1 MAGNGDRDYLDKT
14 LQQFES
20 YPYPDIPV
28 EDPLNRD
35 VEQLYKSSLVTAR
48 YRRDKKVITDLENR
62 AILDVACGTGATT
75 LRLAWANPGAKI
87 VGVDI
92 SPESIKI
99 AEKRLKYHSFEEAE
113 FHVLAIA
120 DLDELD
126 QKFDLINASDVLYLL
141 PDLALTLRQLA
152 EVLQPDGI
160 LRGNLHSYY
169 QRFNY
174 YRAQTL
180 FQRMGLME
188 DNPEETE
195 LGIAREF
202 YAALRDGVNLKATT
216 WSTDQ
221 GRIDSDQWIL
231 MNHLFQNDKG
241 YTLPDLFE
249 AFEQSDLALVD
260 MVDWQKWDWRKLFK
274 EPDNLPAYLAMG
286 LQNADREEQLCFYEL
301 VQPDKRLLDFW
312 CGHAFPSEKNFTEDW
327 LQKSPEQII
336 VHLHPCIKNFA
347 PFRQAILDQ
356 KKLIPLN
363 LSQCFPFIG
372 QDSWLDRTLLTAF
385 YAPLLDSP
393 QTVESLV
400 SRYLKAR
407 PCYPADLTP
416 VKPQEAQDLMM
427 GMIAEQEEWGL
438 IMVEAHE

>member
-1 MAGNGDRDYLDKT
+1 MAGNGDRNYLDKT

-20 YPYPDIPV
+20 YPYPDIPI
-28 EDPLNRD
+28 EDPLNKD

-48 YRRDKKVITDLENR
+48 YRRDKKIITDLEDC

-75 LRLAWANPGAKI
+75 LQLAWANPGAKI

-92 SPESIKI
+92 SPESVKI
-99 AEKRLKYHSFEEAE
+99 AEKRLRYHGFENTE

-120 DLDELD
+120 DLNELN

-141 PDLALTLRQLA
+141 PNLALTLKQLA
-152 EVLQPDGI
+152 QVLQPDGV

-195 LGIAREF
+195 LGIARGF
-202 YAALRDGVNLKATT
+202 YAALRDEVNLKATT
-216 WSTDQ
+216 WSSDQ
-221 GRIDSDQWIL
+221 EKIDNDQWIL

-241 YTLPDLFE
+241 YTLPELFD
-249 AFEQSDLALVD
+249 ALAQSDLALVD

-286 LQNADREEQLCFYEL
+286 LENADREEQLCFYEL

-312 CGHAFPSEKNFTEDW
+312 CSHPLPSKKDFSEYW
-327 LQKSPEQII
+327 LERPLEEII
-336 VHLHPCIKNFA
+336 VHLHPRVENFA

-356 KKLIPLN
+356 GKLMPLN
-363 LSQCFPFIG
+363 LSHCFPFIG
-372 QDSWLDRTLLTAF
+372 QDSWLDRTLLTTL
-385 YAPLLDSP
+385 YAPLLESS
-393 QTVESLV
+393 QTLESLV
-400 SRYLKAR
+400 SRFLRIR
-407 PCYPADLTP
+407 PFYPADLTP
-416 VKPQEAQDLMM
+416 VRADEATKLMI

-438 IMVEAHE
+438 LMLEAEG